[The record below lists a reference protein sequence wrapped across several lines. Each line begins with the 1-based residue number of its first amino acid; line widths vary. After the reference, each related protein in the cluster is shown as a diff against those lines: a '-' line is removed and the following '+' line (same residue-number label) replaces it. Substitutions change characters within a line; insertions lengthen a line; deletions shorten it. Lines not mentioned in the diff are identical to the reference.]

1 MTEIGA
7 DHGARLTFAESEI
20 KELRR
25 GQDVI
30 FGKLDQQGGKLD
42 QVATMLTEMR
52 AQRGPGIKDTLD
64 IASRILTIGTLLVG
78 AIVYFAS
85 NGLSK
90 DAHNT
95 DLRVAKMEWQMERVE
110 KALNWKAVVKPD

>member
-1 MTEIGA
+1 MNEAVDQGA
-7 DHGARLTFAESEI
+7 LARLTFAESEI

-30 FGKLDQQGGKLD
+30 FGKLDNVTNL
-42 QVATMLTEMR
+42 LTEMR
-52 AQRGPGIKDTLD
+52 AQRGPGFKDTLD

-95 DLRVAKMEWQMERVE
+95 DLRLAKTEWQMERIE
-110 KALNWKAVVKPD
+110 KALNWKAVVNAN